1 MLAYTDLKKGTAF
14 ICNDKPYEVLESSF
28 SRMQQRKAVV
38 SAKIRDLT
46 TGKILETSFQ
56 PSNQFQEADI
66 EKRTLNFLYYHRGE
80 YVFSN
85 PANPK
90 ERFVLDEEAVGQNK
104 QWLKKE
110 TSVTALFFGEKL
122 LTFTVPVKMD
132 LKVTE
137 TPPGVQGDRAQGGT
151 KAATLE
157 TGAVIQVPLF
167 INQDDIVRVNT
178 ETSEYAERM
187 EKAG

>member
-1 MLAYTDLKKGTAF
+1 MLTYTDLKKGTAF
-14 ICNDKPYEVLESSF
+14 IWNGKPYEVLEASF

-38 SAKIRDLT
+38 QAKIKDLA

-66 EKRTLNFLYYHRGE
+66 EKRTLTFLYTHRGE
-80 YVFSN
+80 YIFSN
-85 PANPK
+85 PANPR
-90 ERFVLDEEAVGQNK
+90 ERFTLTEDEVAHSR

-110 TSVTALFFGEKL
+110 TPVTALFFGEKL
-122 LTFTVPVKMD
+122 LTLSVPIKMD

-167 INQDDIVRVNT
+167 INEGDIIRANT
-178 ETSEYAERM
+178 ETGEYAERM
-187 EKAG
+187 EKA

>member
-1 MLAYTDLKKGTAF
+1 MVSFCNLHRPRKIAFSRQECYLLYAIPISDNRSLIHMLAYTDLKKGTAF
-14 ICNDKPYEVLESSF
+14 IWNDKPYEVLESSF

-38 SAKIRDLT
+38 SAKIMDLT

-90 ERFVLDEEAVGQNK
+90 ERFVLD
-104 QWLKKE
+104 
-110 TSVTALFFGEKL
+110 
-122 LTFTVPVKMD
+122 

-157 TGAVIQVPLF
+157 TVAGIQVPLF

-187 EKAG
+187 EKA

>member
-1 MLAYTDLKKGTAF
+1 MLTYTDLKKGVTF
-14 ICNDKPYEVLESSF
+14 LWNGKPYEVMEASF

-46 TGKILETSFQ
+46 SGKILETSFQ
-56 PSNQFQEADI
+56 PSSQFEEADI
-66 EKRTLNFLYYHRGE
+66 EKRNIVFLYHHRGE

-90 ERFVLDEEAVGQNK
+90 ERFTLSEEAIGDNA
-104 QWLKKE
+104 QWLKKN
-110 TSVTALFFGEKL
+110 TPVTALFFGEKL
-122 LTFTVPVKMD
+122 LTFAVPVKMD
-132 LKVTE
+132 LKVAD

-167 INQDDIVRVNT
+167 INIDDIVRVNT
-178 ETSEYAERM
+178 ETGEYAERV
-187 EKAG
+187 EKA

>member
-1 MLAYTDLKKGTAF
+1 MLSYVDLKKGTAF
-14 ICNDKPYEVLESSF
+14 IWNDRPYEVLESSF

-56 PSNQFQEADI
+56 PSNQFEEADI
-66 EKRTLNFLYYHRGE
+66 EKRTVTFLYAHRGE
-80 YVFSN
+80 YIFVN
-85 PANPK
+85 PSNPK
-90 ERFVLDEEAVGQNK
+90 ERFTLSQDAVGDNAR
-104 QWLKKE
+104 WLKKD
-110 TSVTALFFGEKL
+110 TPVTAVYFREKL
-122 LTFTVPVKMD
+122 LTFTVPIKMD
-132 LKVTE
+132 LKVVE

-167 INQDDIVRVNT
+167 INQDDIIRVNT
-178 ETSEYAERM
+178 ETGEYTERM
-187 EKAG
+187 EKA